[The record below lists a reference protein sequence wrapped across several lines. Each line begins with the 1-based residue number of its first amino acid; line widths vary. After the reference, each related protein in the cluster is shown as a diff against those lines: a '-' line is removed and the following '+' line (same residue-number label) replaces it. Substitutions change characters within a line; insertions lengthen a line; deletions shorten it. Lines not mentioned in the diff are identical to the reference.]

1 MSKRLAF
8 LLLIPVLLFAQT
20 KSEFQQILDRLD
32 RVENENR
39 GLAAEVRALRQ
50 ELAASRGTATPS
62 DGSIPAT
69 ASPAVSIP
77 DDERLSIAE
86 HQIAEQAQSK
96 VEASQRLPV
105 SLTGMLLF
113 NAFLNSQH
121 SGGRQ
126 DPTVA
131 ALARA
136 PATDGASLRQTV
148 LGLRFQRPEIIG
160 GGKVSGTLFMDFFA
174 GSSASL
180 NHLLR
185 LRVATLG
192 VDWKNQSIVVGQDK
206 PIIAPREPNSLA
218 EVGVSPLTAA
228 GNLWL
233 WGPQVR
239 FEQRFSI
246 TDRTSLRGQIGVY
259 QTAEP
264 PGNLPAEYLSTLS
277 TSRPSLEGRFEL
289 THRFGEGRRIE
300 IAPGFHVSKTH
311 VLGESVPSSLFSLD
325 WLIQP
330 VSKLEFTGAFFN
342 GRNPAG
348 LGSLGQGFTFVNSYR
363 AIPVDAAGGWGQ
375 LSWIATNRLSFN
387 VYGGQESDRGSDL
400 LPGGI
405 TRNRAYA
412 ANLIYRI
419 GQNVL
424 AGLEASQ
431 VRTMYLG
438 SGNRLNNHYDV
449 GLAYLF

>member
-1 MSKRLAF
+1 MFKALAF
-8 LLLIPVLLFAQT
+8 LLLGPALLPAQT

-50 ELAASRGTATPS
+50 ELSASRATATLS
-62 DGSIPAT
+62 DVADPAPAIPAT
-69 ASPAVSIP
+69 LIPASPIP
-77 DDERLSIAE
+77 DDERLSTAE

-126 DPTVA
+126 DPTIA
-131 ALARA
+131 ALNRG
-136 PATDGASLRQTV
+136 PATGGASLRQTV
-148 LGLRFQRPEIIG
+148 LGLRFQGPEIIG

-192 VDWKNQSIVVGQDK
+192 VDWKNQSIMVGQDK
-206 PIIAPREPNSLA
+206 PIVAPREPNSLA

-239 FEQRFSI
+239 FEQRFSF
-246 TDRTSLRGQIGVY
+246 TDRTSVRGQIGVY

-277 TSRPSLEGRFEL
+277 TSRPALEGRFEL
-289 THRFGEGRRIE
+289 IHRFGEGRRIE

-311 VLGESVPSSLFSLD
+311 VLGQSVPSNLFTVD

-330 VSKLEFTGAFFN
+330 VSKLEFSGMF
-342 GRNPAG
+342 
-348 LGSLGQGFTFVNSYR
+348 YR
-363 AIPVDAAGGWGQ
+363 KD
-375 LSWIATNRLSFN
+375 IALKALT
-387 VYGGQESDRGSDL
+387 
-400 LPGGI
+400 
-405 TRNRAYA
+405 
-412 ANLIYRI
+412 
-419 GQNVL
+419 
-424 AGLEASQ
+424 EAKVKKKKKAKAEAKTLTASKE
-431 VRTMYLG
+431 
-438 SGNRLNNHYDV
+438 
-449 GLAYLF
+449 

>member
-1 MSKRLAF
+1 MFKAAF
-8 LLLIPVLLFAQT
+8 LLLVPALLLAQT

-39 GLAAEVRALRQ
+39 SLAAEVRALRQ
-50 ELAASRGTATPS
+50 ELAASRATPVPA
-62 DGSIPAT
+62 GVPVPAMPIPAV
-69 ASPAVSIP
+69 PIP
-77 DDERLSIAE
+77 DDERLATAE
-86 HQIAEQAQSK
+86 RQIAEQSQSK

-113 NAFLNSQH
+113 NAFLNSRQ
-121 SGGRQ
+121 SGDRQ
-126 DPTVA
+126 DPVVA
-131 ALARA
+131 ALNRG
-136 PATDGASLRQTV
+136 PATGGATLRQTV
-148 LGLRFQRPEIIG
+148 LGLRFQGPEIAG

-192 VDWKNQSIVVGQDK
+192 VDWKNQTILVGQDK
-206 PIIAPREPNSLA
+206 PIVAPREPNSLA
-218 EVGVSPLTAA
+218 QVGVSPLTGA

-239 FEQRFSI
+239 FEQRFSFS
-246 TDRTSLRGQIGVY
+246 DRTSVRGQIGVY
-259 QTAEP
+259 QTSEP
-264 PGNLPAEYLSTLS
+264 AGNLPAEYLSTLAA
-277 TSRPSLEGRFEL
+277 SRPALEGRFEL
-289 THRFGEGRRIE
+289 DHRFGEGRKLE
-300 IAPGFHVSKTH
+300 IAPGFHISQTH
-311 VLGESVPSSLFSLD
+311 VLGESVPSKLFTLD

-330 VSKLEFTGAFFN
+330 ISKLEFSGAFFN

-348 LGSLGQGFTFVNSYR
+348 LGSLGQGFTFINSYR
-363 AIPVDAAGGWGQ
+363 AIPVEAAGGWGQ
-375 LSWIATNRLSFN
+375 LSWITTDRLSFN
-387 VYGGQESDRGSDL
+387 VYGGQESDRPADL

-405 TRNRAYA
+405 ARNRAYA

-431 VRTMYLG
+431 VRTLYLG
-438 SGNRLNNHYDV
+438 SGNRVNNHYDV

>member
-1 MSKRLAF
+1 MLKMLVF
-8 LLLIPVLLFAQT
+8 LLLVPALLLAQT

-32 RVENENR
+32 RVETENR

-50 ELAASRGTATPS
+50 ELAASRGTPVPA
-62 DGSIPAT
+62 DLADAGSGT
-69 ASPAVSIP
+69 AAAVPI
-77 DDERLSIAE
+77 DERLSIAE

-113 NAFLNSQH
+113 NAFLNSRH
-121 SGGRQ
+121 SGDQQ
-126 DPTVA
+126 DPVVA
-131 ALARA
+131 TLARGT
-136 PATDGASLRQTV
+136 ATAGATLRQTV
-148 LGLRFQRPEIIG
+148 LGLRFQGPEIAG

-174 GSSASL
+174 GSSNSL
-180 NHLLR
+180 NHLVR
-185 LRVATLG
+185 LRIATLG
-192 VDWKNQSIVVGQDK
+192 IDWKNQSFSVGQDK

-218 EVGVSPLTAA
+218 QVGVSPLTGA

-239 FEQRFSI
+239 FEQRFSFN
-246 TDRTSLRGQIGVY
+246 DRTSVRGQIGVY
-259 QTAEP
+259 ETTEP
-264 PGNLPAEYLSTLS
+264 AANLPAEYLSTLA
-277 TSRPSLEGRFEL
+277 TNRPALEGRFEL
-289 THRFGEGRRIE
+289 SHRFGEGRRIE
-300 IAPGFHVSKTH
+300 VAPGFHVSKTH
-311 VLGESVPSSLFSLD
+311 VLGASIPSNLFTLD

-330 VSKLEFTGAFFN
+330 ISNIEFSGMFFN
-342 GRNPAG
+342 GRNAAG
-348 LGSLGQGFTFVNSYR
+348 LGGLRQGFTFINAYR
-363 AIPVDAAGGWGQ
+363 AIPVEAAGGWGQ
-375 LSWIATNRLSFN
+375 LSWIANNRLSFN
-387 VYGGQESDRGSDL
+387 LYGGQESDRPADL
-400 LPGGI
+400 LPGQV

-412 ANLIYRI
+412 ANLIYHI